1 MSAGAL
7 MPGELVD
14 ISGIHERV
22 FLLLSEYRTTIDLRF
37 LAPTIQLVPDTCQ
50 TQISLSEDYPLVSTS
65 GLGISLRNESTP
77 PSCPTRGLKSIST
90 GWSPA
95 GGGGGGGG

>member
-37 LAPTIQLVPDTCQ
+37 LTPTIQLVPDTCQ

-65 GLGISLRNESTP
+65 G
-77 PSCPTRGLKSIST
+77 
-90 GWSPA
+90 
-95 GGGGGGGG
+95 